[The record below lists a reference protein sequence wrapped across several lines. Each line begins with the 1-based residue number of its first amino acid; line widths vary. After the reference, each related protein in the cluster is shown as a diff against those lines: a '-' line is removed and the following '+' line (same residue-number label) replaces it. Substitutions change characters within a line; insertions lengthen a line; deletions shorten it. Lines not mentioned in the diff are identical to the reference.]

1 MAAVALVEAS
11 AACVGSLISTSIMY
25 PLEVTKTKVQAFGGR
40 SKTATQDGSASEQ
53 TKAMNTMVGALR
65 YTWKTEGY
73 NGLFPPFAPGWIPKL
88 VDAGTF
94 NFIFWFWFT
103 ICTAISRRIG
113 QGFWIDTVT
122 GIVAAVINR
131 LCTHPFENIAQRIQT
146 RLPGQPLEGFFSAGG
161 NICKETGIGGLWKG
175 LPPALVLCINPSI
188 NMVVFF
194 RIRGAYLR
202 WASARVGR
210 VVVDVAPVAAF
221 FIAMAAK
228 SIAALSCYP
237 LTRCG
242 GVATHWTLPLTVHLR
257 APFASL
263 LPPVAR

>member
-161 NICKETGIGGLWKG
+161 NICRASHRRWCS
-175 LPPALVLCINPSI
+175 ALTPRST
-188 NMVVFF
+188 
-194 RIRGAYLR
+194 
-202 WASARVGR
+202 WWSSSASA
-210 VVVDVAPVAAF
+210 APTCAGPLPGSGV
-221 FIAMAAK
+221 
-228 SIAALSCYP
+228 LSS
-237 LTRCG
+237 T
-242 GVATHWTLPLTVHLR
+242 
-257 APFASL
+257 L
-263 LPPVAR
+263 LPWLPSSSPWRRSPSPR